1 MAQRHADHEDD
12 RQRHPWE
19 HLEWI
24 LQLLYW
30 VRPNCRNW
38 NEAANEMR
46 KALIVAAAGFLSGRT
61 AGDVWQLAEDISQE
75 WWNITLFRLFEN
87 YNPAEPLFPYGYEA
101 LRRLCLPHTRR
112 NAQREL
118 PGLSHDPLDHRCKPR
133 RDERQRELRDTIGR
147 ALWQLPK
154 QQRQAV
160 VRRHVWKVSLVY
172 AAAREGCTPNAL
184 YLRVLHGMKRLEV
197 SLAEFAWCFRKKRRK
212 VSHVSR
218 Q

>member
-1 MAQRHADHEDD
+1 MAQEHADHKGD
-12 RQRHPWE
+12 RARHPWE

-30 VRPNCRNW
+30 VRSDCRNW

-46 KALIVAAAGFLSGRT
+46 KTLIIAAVGFLSGRT
-61 AGDVWQLAEDISQE
+61 TGDVWPLAEDISQE
-75 WWNITLFRLFEN
+75 WWNLTLFRLFEN
-87 YNPAEPLFPYGYEA
+87 YNPDEPFFPYGYEA

-112 NAQREL
+112 NAKRDL
-118 PGLSHDPLDHRCKPR
+118 PGLSHDPLDHRCNPH
-133 RDERQRELRDTIGR
+133 RDERQRELRGRIGR

-160 VRRHVWKVSLVY
+160 VRRHLWKASLVD
-172 AAAREGCTPNAL
+172 AAARERCTPNAL
-184 YLRVLHGMKRLEV
+184 YLRVLHGVKHLKV
-197 SLAEFAWCFRKKRRK
+197 LLAEFAQYFRKK
-212 VSHVSR
+212 